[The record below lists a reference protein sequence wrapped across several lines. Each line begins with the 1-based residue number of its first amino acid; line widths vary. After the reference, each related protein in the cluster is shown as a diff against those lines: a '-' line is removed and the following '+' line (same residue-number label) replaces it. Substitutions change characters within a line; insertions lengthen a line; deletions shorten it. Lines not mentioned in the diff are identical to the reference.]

1 MVEATVDE
9 TVFVLINIYNANT
22 ESEQL
27 ETLLDLVSIIDK
39 VKDIQSKN
47 IVLGGDFNVIF
58 DISLESLG
66 GNPCLKKKSIAK
78 LIQIKEKFDIRN
90 IWRIRNPKIKRFTFR
105 QQHISGFIQR
115 RIDYFFLSN
124 LLQES
129 VNKTDILA
137 AFSTDHSPL
146 LFSLKLRTDEN
157 RGKEL
162 WKFNNSLSMNSDFQT
177 KMKFHIKSTL
187 ETLEIEAINDH
198 QVRWEFLKYEIRKF
212 SIEFS
217 KLQAQNTKKEKM
229 FLENKLKKLEINT
242 NCMENLEY
250 IDCRNKLDKIYE
262 QKINGIRIRSKCD
275 WYEHGEK
282 SSKFFLNL
290 EKTRSTQSTIRNIT
304 KDKKNLTFHKK
315 INQELFDFYKGLFSE
330 NLNVSK
336 NEIMQF
342 LNLVSIPQLTED
354 QSKDCEFILSE
365 KDLLLVLKSM
375 PNNKSPGNDGL
386 TKEFYEVFWD
396 DLKTPLLS
404 SFKSAFV
411 KGELSISQKQ
421 AVIKLIEKK
430 DKDKRLIQNWR
441 PISLLNIDLKILSK
455 ALANRIKKYL
465 PFLISS
471 NQTAY
476 VEGRFIGEGGRLF
489 SDILQ
494 VTDFLNI
501 RGLVVT
507 VDIQKAFDS
516 VNQLFLITALKKFGF
531 VKEFIKWIQIL
542 LKNQESCII
551 NGGTT
556 TKYFKL
562 QKGTRQGDPISAYLF
577 ILVLEIAF
585 IFIKENKNIKG
596 TNIFGNIFLYSAYAD
611 DTTFFLSDEDSV
623 IEVINAFHKFS
634 LVSGLKPNEA
644 KCEIAGIGVLKGVSL
659 ALCDMDSLT

>member
-1 MVEATVDE
+1 
-9 TVFVLINIYNANT
+9 
-22 ESEQL
+22 
-27 ETLLDLVSIIDK
+27 
-39 VKDIQSKN
+39 
-47 IVLGGDFNVIF
+47 
-58 DISLESLG
+58 
-66 GNPCLKKKSIAK
+66 
-78 LIQIKEKFDIRN
+78 
-90 IWRIRNPKIKRFTFR
+90 
-105 QQHISGFIQR
+105 
-115 RIDYFFLSN
+115 
-124 LLQES
+124 
-129 VNKTDILA
+129 
-137 AFSTDHSPL
+137 
-146 LFSLKLRTDEN
+146 
-157 RGKEL
+157 
-162 WKFNNSLSMNSDFQT
+162 
-177 KMKFHIKSTL
+177 
-187 ETLEIEAINDH
+187 
-198 QVRWEFLKYEIRKF
+198 
-212 SIEFS
+212 
-217 KLQAQNTKKEKM
+217 
-229 FLENKLKKLEINT
+229 
-242 NCMENLEY
+242 MENLEY

-275 WYEHGEK
+275 WYEHGKK
-282 SSKFFLNL
+282 SSKFFLNF
-290 EKTRSTQSTIRNIT
+290 EKTRSTQSTSRNIT
-304 KDKKNLTFHKK
+304 KDKKNLTCHKK

-330 NLNVSK
+330 NLKVSK
-336 NEIMQF
+336 NEIKQF
-342 LNLVSIPQLTED
+342 LNLVSIPQLTEY

-365 KDLLLVLKSM
+365 KDLLLVLKSV
-375 PNNKSPGNDGL
+375 PNNKFPGNDSL

-396 DLKTPLLS
+396 DLKTPLIS
-404 SFKSAFV
+404 SFKSAFA
-411 KGELSISQKQ
+411 KGELSNSQKQ
-421 AVIKLIEKK
+421 AVIKLIERK

-476 VEGRFIGEGGRLF
+476 VEGRFISEGGRLF

-516 VNQLFLITALKKFGF
+516 LNHLFLITALKKFGF
-531 VKEFIKWIQIL
+531 GNKFIKWIQIL

-596 TNIFGNIFLYSAYAD
+596 INIFDNIFLYSAYAD

-634 LVSGLKPNEA
+634 LVSGLIPNEA
-644 KCEIAGIGVLKGVSL
+644 KCEIAGIGVLKGISL
-659 ALCDMDSLT
+659 ALCGMYCIDLTKKR